1 MYPTREEA
9 WEIFTEYNK
18 DEHLIKHGLTVEA
31 VSYTHLLWQKVE
43 VQSGREYK

>member
-18 DEHLIKHGLTVEA
+18 DEHLIKHGLTDCRRGNE
-31 VSYTHLLWQKVE
+31 TFRQLIWWQ
-43 VQSGREYK
+43 S

>member
-18 DEHLIKHGLTVEA
+18 DEHLIKTWIDCRRGNETFRQLIW
-31 VSYTHLLWQKVE
+31 WQ
-43 VQSGREYK
+43 S